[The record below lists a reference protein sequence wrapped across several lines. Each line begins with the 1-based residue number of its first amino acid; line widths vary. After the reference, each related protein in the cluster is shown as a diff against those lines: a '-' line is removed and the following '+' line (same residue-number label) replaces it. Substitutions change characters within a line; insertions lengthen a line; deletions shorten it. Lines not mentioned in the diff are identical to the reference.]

1 MKPDDFLI
9 RTTIR
14 IETQTKNGFATG
26 TGFFYEFFLPSKY
39 LRKYLLSI
47 LFFFTLTLQ
56 LYYIFVTKSIFL

>member
-26 TGFFYEFFLPSKY
+26 TGFLIWYF
-39 LRKYLLSI
+39 
-47 LFFFTLTLQ
+47 Q
-56 LYYIFVTKSIFL
+56 